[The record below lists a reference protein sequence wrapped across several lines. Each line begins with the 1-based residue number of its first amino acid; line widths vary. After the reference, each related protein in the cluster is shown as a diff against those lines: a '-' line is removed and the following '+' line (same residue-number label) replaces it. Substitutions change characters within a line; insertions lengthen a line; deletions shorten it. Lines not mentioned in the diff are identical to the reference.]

1 MAHHGT
7 KTSQNYLHRICFDC
21 VCLIMGYDL
30 EKKKYRGNHDQAV
43 DLREPYSW
51 KIPNVLKHVETTQAS
66 HPPNRSRLSVKQ
78 ISNGLSEHKEVAYD
92 RRSEVDSTLA
102 LAKV

>member
-1 MAHHGT
+1 
-7 KTSQNYLHRICFDC
+7 
-21 VCLIMGYDL
+21 MGYDL